1 MSSDRGSKGD
11 LFGRGMIYVVVWS
24 MQMVVATVVSP
35 ILAHVLPVRAFGS
48 LAAAIALYQ
57 LLLIVIVFGL
67 DQALAV
73 QRVED
78 LDDDQRAR
86 GLVASGM
93 VASLVVTG
101 LAAATCQ
108 WWGPALGF
116 TSQHLLLLTLGW
128 TFPGAAVLLV
138 LSLLQAEDRLR
149 RFSVVSLIS
158 TVGSQLVGIA
168 LLFIVGRTAETYAI
182 GGVVGQCTALAVGLF
197 WVRPKWRGLLDLAS
211 VRRALQLGMPLVLMS
226 LSEYV
231 LTAGDRFL
239 IQRWLGAVEVARY
252 QVAFTV
258 GNVVTLLLT
267 FTNRAWLPRLKS
279 IVDPDERWRVIG
291 ASRDGMYVLAGWA
304 AFGITIAAPAL
315 LRVFAPES
323 YGLDTLLAVVAIV
336 GLGALP
342 VAASV
347 ASGQQLVTIR
357 WSAPLAWG
365 ARCRGGRE
373 GGGDRGPSAP
383 VGHQR
388 CGVRHAPGTA
398 RAGRCAEVRG
408 IAPPRCRTLPAA
420 GAGVPR
426 ACRRGLPGIGLAA
439 TDLRVGHRPV
449 RRRRDLSRT
458 VQPGPAPASAWLTS
472 RRREGATTRAAP
484 GPTPGGA
491 DPTPSTRGW
500 SGRRCAG
507 RARGCGTHPVP
518 AR

>member
-1 MSSDRGSKGD
+1 MSSERGSRGD

-35 ILAHVLPVRAFGS
+35 VLAHVLPVAAFGS

-78 LDDDQRAR
+78 VDDDHRAR
-86 GLVASGM
+86 GLVASGL
-93 VASLVVTG
+93 VASIIVTG
-101 LAAATCQ
+101 LAAATSL

-128 TFPGAAVLLV
+128 TLPGAAVLLV
-138 LSLLQAEDRLR
+138 LSLLQAEDRLK

-158 TVGSQLVGIA
+158 TVGSQLVGII
-168 LLFIVGRTAETYAI
+168 LLFVVGRTAETYAI

-197 WVRPKWRGLLDLAS
+197 WVKPRWRGLLDLEA
-211 VRRALQLGMPLVLMS
+211 VKRALQLGMPLVLTS
-226 LSEYV
+226 LAEYV

-239 IQRWLGAVEVARY
+239 IQRWLGAVQVARY

-279 IVDPDERWRVIG
+279 IVDPDERWKVIG
-291 ASRDGMYVLAGWA
+291 ASRDGVYVLAGWA

-323 YGLDTLLAVVAIV
+323 YGLDTLLAVVAVV

-357 WSAPLAWG
+357 WSSPLAWG
-365 ARCRGGRE
+365 AAAAVGGE
-373 GGGDRGPSAP
+373 GRRDGRVAAGL
-383 VGHQR
+383 GHQR
-388 CGVRHAPGTA
+388 RCRRDACLLSWLRRSCCGSPWLAGTGWRTPDPGCSSSSASWSSVAWVRSGCRRRSSGTSSGSA
-398 RAGRCAEVRG
+398 WRWCASCRSGFRCADFNAAERSSG
-408 IAPPRCRTLPAA
+408 DEWPRP
-420 GAGVPR
+420 
-426 ACRRGLPGIGLAA
+426 
-439 TDLRVGHRPV
+439 
-449 RRRRDLSRT
+449 
-458 VQPGPAPASAWLTS
+458 Q
-472 RRREGATTRAAP
+472 TRN
-484 GPTPGGA
+484 
-491 DPTPSTRGW
+491 
-500 SGRRCAG
+500 
-507 RARGCGTHPVP
+507 V
-518 AR
+518 

>member
-1 MSSDRGSKGD
+1 MSTERGSRGD

-35 ILAHVLPVRAFGS
+35 VLAHVLPVAAFGS

-78 LDDDQRAR
+78 VDDDQRAR
-86 GLVASGM
+86 GLVASGL
-93 VASLVVTG
+93 VASIVVTG
-101 LAAATCQ
+101 LAAATST

-128 TFPGAAVLLV
+128 TLPGSAVLLV

-158 TVGSQLVGIA
+158 TVGSQLVGIS

-182 GGVVGQCTALAVGLF
+182 GGVVGQCTALALVLF
-197 WVRPKWRGLLDLAS
+197 WVRPRLRGLLDLES
-211 VRRALQLGMPLVLMS
+211 VKRALQLGMPLVLTS
-226 LSEYV
+226 LAEYV

-239 IQRWLGAVEVARY
+239 IQRWLGAVQVARY

-279 IVDPDERWRVIG
+279 IADPDERWKVIG
-291 ASRDGMYVLAGWA
+291 ASRDGVYVLAGWA

-323 YGLDTLLAVVAIV
+323 YGLDSLLAVVAVV

-357 WSAPLAWG
+357 WSSPLAWG
-365 ARCRGGRE
+365 AAAAVAVKVVATVGLL
-373 GGGDRGPSAP
+373 P
-383 VGHQR
+383 VWGIDGAAVGTLLALLAQAVVLRFAVASRH
-388 CGVRHAPGTA
+388 GVAHSR
-398 RAGRCAEVRG
+398 
-408 IAPPRCRTLPAA
+408 PRVL
-420 GAGVPR
+420 VF
-426 ACRRGLPGIGLAA
+426 IGLVVVGSLGSVWLPQTLTWNIVRFSVAA
-439 TDLRVGHRPV
+439 VCVVPFWLSLRR
-449 RRRRDLSRT
+449 L
-458 VQPGPAPASAWLTS
+458 Q
-472 RRREGATTRAAP
+472 
-484 GPTPGGA
+484 
-491 DPTPSTRGW
+491 RG
-500 SGRRCAG
+500 
-507 RARGCGTHPVP
+507 
-518 AR
+518 

>member
-1 MSSDRGSKGD
+1 MSSERGSRGD

-35 ILAHVLPVRAFGS
+35 VLAHVLPVAAFGS

-78 LDDDQRAR
+78 VDDDHRAR
-86 GLVASGM
+86 GLVASGL
-93 VASLVVTG
+93 VASIIVTG
-101 LAAATCQ
+101 LAAATSL

-128 TFPGAAVLLV
+128 TLPGAAVLLV
-138 LSLLQAEDRLR
+138 LSLLQAEDRLK

-158 TVGSQLVGIA
+158 TVGSQLVGII
-168 LLFIVGRTAETYAI
+168 LLFVVGRTAETYAI

-197 WVRPKWRGLLDLAS
+197 WVKPRWRGLLDLEA
-211 VRRALQLGMPLVLMS
+211 VKRALQLGMPLVLTS
-226 LSEYV
+226 LAEYV

-239 IQRWLGAVEVARY
+239 IQRWLGAVQVARY

-279 IVDPDERWRVIG
+279 IVDPDERWKVIG
-291 ASRDGMYVLAGWA
+291 ASRDGVYVLAGWA

-323 YGLDTLLAVVAIV
+323 YGLDTLLAVVAVV

-357 WSAPLAWG
+357 WSSPLAWG
-365 ARCRGGRE
+365 AAAAVGVKVVATVGLL
-373 GGGDRGPSAP
+373 P
-383 VGHQR
+383 VWGINGAAVGTLLALVAQAIVLRFAVARRH
-388 CGVRHAPGTA
+388 GVAHSR
-398 RAGRCAEVRG
+398 
-408 IAPPRCRTLPAA
+408 PRVL
-420 GAGVPR
+420 VF
-426 ACRRGLPGIGLAA
+426 IGLVVIGCLGSVWLPQTFVWDVIRFSVAVVCLVPFWLS
-439 TDLRVGHRPV
+439 LRR
-449 RRRRDLSRT
+449 L
-458 VQPGPAPASAWLTS
+458 Q
-472 RRREGATTRAAP
+472 
-484 GPTPGGA
+484 
-491 DPTPSTRGW
+491 RG
-500 SGRRCAG
+500 
-507 RARGCGTHPVP
+507 
-518 AR
+518 

>member
-1 MSSDRGSKGD
+1 MSTDRGSKGD

-93 VASLVVTG
+93 VASLIVTG
-101 LAAATCQ
+101 LAAATCR

-128 TFPGAAVLLV
+128 TLPGAAVLLV

-182 GGVVGQCTALAVGLF
+182 GGVVGQCSALAVGLF
-197 WVRPKWRGLLDLAS
+197 WVRPTWRGLFDLAS
-211 VRRALQLGMPLVLMS
+211 VRRALQLGMPLVLTS

-231 LTAGDRFL
+231 LTVGDRFL
-239 IQRWLGAVEVARY
+239 IQRWLGVVEVARY

-279 IVDPDERWRVIG
+279 IVDPDERWKVIG
-291 ASRDGMYVLAGWA
+291 ASRDGVYVLAGWA

-347 ASGQQLVTIR
+347 ASGQQLITIR

-365 ARCRGGRE
+365 A
-373 GGGDRGPSAP
+373 AAA
-383 VGHQR
+383 VGVKVVATVGLLPLWGINGAAFGTLLALLAQAVVLRFAVSRRH
-388 CGVRHAPGTA
+388 GVAHSRPRVLVFIALVVAGCLGSVWLPQTFVWDIA
-398 RAGRCAEVRG
+398 RFG
-408 IAPPRCRTLPAA
+408 AA
-420 GAGVPR
+420 VICLVPF
-426 ACRRGLPGIGLAA
+426 GLA
-439 TDLRVGHRPV
+439 LRR
-449 RRRRDLSRT
+449 L
-458 VQPGPAPASAWLTS
+458 Q
-472 RRREGATTRAAP
+472 
-484 GPTPGGA
+484 
-491 DPTPSTRGW
+491 RG
-500 SGRRCAG
+500 
-507 RARGCGTHPVP
+507 
-518 AR
+518 

>member
-1 MSSDRGSKGD
+1 MSSERGSRGD

-24 MQMVVATVVSP
+24 MQMVVATIVSP
-35 ILAHVLPVRAFGS
+35 VLAHVLPVASFGS

-78 LDDDQRAR
+78 VDDDQRAR
-86 GLVASGM
+86 GLVASGL
-93 VASLVVTG
+93 VASIVVTA
-101 LAAATCQ
+101 LAAATST

-116 TSQHLLLLTLGW
+116 TSRRLLLLTLGW
-128 TFPGAAVLLV
+128 TLPGSAVLLV

-158 TVGSQLVGIA
+158 TVGSQLVGIS

-197 WVRPKWRGLLDLAS
+197 WVRPRLRGLLDRES
-211 VRRALQLGMPLVLMS
+211 IRRALQLGVPLVLTS

-239 IQRWLGAVEVARY
+239 IQRWLGPVQVARY
-252 QVAFTV
+252 QVGFTV

-279 IVDPDERWRVIG
+279 IVDADERWTVIG
-291 ASRDGMYVLAGWA
+291 ASRDGVYVLAGWA
-304 AFGITIAAPAL
+304 ALGITVAAPAL

-323 YGLDTLLAVVAIV
+323 YGLDTLLVVVAVV

-365 ARCRGGRE
+365 A
-373 GGGDRGPSAP
+373 AAA
-383 VGHQR
+383 VGVKVVATV
-388 CGVRHAPGTA
+388 GLLPLWGINGAAAGTFLA
-398 RAGRCAEVRG
+398 LLAQAVVLRFAVAGRHGVSHSRPRVLVFIGVVVVGCLSSVLLPQTLTWNVVRFSV
-408 IAPPRCRTLPAA
+408 AVLCL
-420 GAGVPR
+420 VPFWFSLRRLQR
-426 ACRRGLPGIGLAA
+426 A
-439 TDLRVGHRPV
+439 
-449 RRRRDLSRT
+449 
-458 VQPGPAPASAWLTS
+458 
-472 RRREGATTRAAP
+472 
-484 GPTPGGA
+484 
-491 DPTPSTRGW
+491 
-500 SGRRCAG
+500 
-507 RARGCGTHPVP
+507 
-518 AR
+518 

>member
-1 MSSDRGSKGD
+1 MSTERGSRGD

-24 MQMVVATVVSP
+24 MQMVVATIVSP
-35 ILAHVLPVRAFGS
+35 VLAHVLPISAFGS

-78 LDDDQRAR
+78 GDDDQRAR
-86 GLVASGM
+86 GLVASGL
-93 VASLVVTG
+93 VASIIVTG
-101 LAAATCQ
+101 LAAASSL

-128 TFPGAAVLLV
+128 TLPGAAVLLV
-138 LSLLQAEDRLR
+138 LSLLQAEDRLK

-168 LLFIVGRTAETYAI
+168 LLFLVSRTAETYAI
-182 GGVVGQCTALAVGLF
+182 GGVVGQCTALAVGLI
-197 WVRPKWRGLLDLAS
+197 WVRPRWRGLLDRES
-211 VRRALQLGMPLVLMS
+211 VTRALQLGMPLVLTS

-239 IQRWLGAVEVARY
+239 IQRWLGAVQVARY

-279 IVDPDERWRVIG
+279 IVDPDERWKVIG
-291 ASRDGMYVLAGWA
+291 ASRDGVYVLAGWA

-323 YGLDTLLAVVAIV
+323 YGLDTLLSVVAVV

-357 WSAPLAWG
+357 WSTPLAWG
-365 ARCRGGRE
+365 ATAAVAVKVVATVGLL
-373 GGGDRGPSAP
+373 P
-383 VGHQR
+383 VWGIDGAAVGTLLALLAQAIVLRFAVSRRH
-388 CGVRHAPGTA
+388 GVAHSR
-398 RAGRCAEVRG
+398 
-408 IAPPRCRTLPAA
+408 PRVL
-420 GAGVPR
+420 VF
-426 ACRRGLPGIGLAA
+426 IGLVVVGCVGSVWLPQTLVWNIVRFSVAA
-439 TDLRVGHRPV
+439 VCLLPFWLSLRRLQRV
-449 RRRRDLSRT
+449 
-458 VQPGPAPASAWLTS
+458 
-472 RRREGATTRAAP
+472 
-484 GPTPGGA
+484 
-491 DPTPSTRGW
+491 
-500 SGRRCAG
+500 
-507 RARGCGTHPVP
+507 
-518 AR
+518 

>member
-1 MSSDRGSKGD
+1 MSSERGSKGD

-35 ILAHVLPVRAFGS
+35 VLAHVLPVRAFGS

-67 DQALAV
+67 DQALAI

-93 VASLVVTG
+93 VASLIVTG
-101 LAAATCQ
+101 LAAATSR

-128 TFPGAAVLLV
+128 TLPGAAVLLV

-168 LLFIVGRTAETYAI
+168 LLFIVGRTAETYAV
-182 GGVVGQCTALAVGLF
+182 GGVVGQCMALAVGLI
-197 WVRPKWRGLLDLAS
+197 WVRPKWRGLLDLVS
-211 VRRALQLGMPLVLMS
+211 VRRALQLGMPLVLTG

-279 IVDPDERWRVIG
+279 IVDPDERWKVIG
-291 ASRDGMYVLAGWA
+291 ASRDGVYVLAGWA

-323 YGLDTLLAVVAIV
+323 YGLDTLLAVVAVV

-357 WSAPLAWG
+357 WAAPLAWG
-365 ARCRGGRE
+365 AAAAVAVKVVATVGLL
-373 GGGDRGPSAP
+373 P
-383 VGHQR
+383 VWGIN
-388 CGVRHAPGTA
+388 GAAVGT
-398 RAGRCAEVRG
+398 
-408 IAPPRCRTLPAA
+408 L
-420 GAGVPR
+420 
-426 ACRRGLPGIGLAA
+426 LALLA
-439 TDLRVGHRPV
+439 QAIVLRLAV
-449 RRRRDLSRT
+449 
-458 VQPGPAPASAWLTS
+458 S
-472 RRREGATTRAAP
+472 RRHGVAHSRPLVLVFIALVVAGCLGSVWLPQTPAWNAIRFGVAAVCLVP
-484 GPTPGGA
+484 FWL
-491 DPTPSTRGW
+491 SLRRLQRG
-500 SGRRCAG
+500 
-507 RARGCGTHPVP
+507 
-518 AR
+518 